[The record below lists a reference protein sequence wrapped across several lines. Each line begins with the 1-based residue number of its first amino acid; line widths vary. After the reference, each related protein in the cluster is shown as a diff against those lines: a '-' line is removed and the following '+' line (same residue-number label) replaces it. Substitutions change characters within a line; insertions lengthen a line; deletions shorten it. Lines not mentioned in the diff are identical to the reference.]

1 MVQQQNSQSGL
12 GTTVQSVPSV
22 METEMGTTEGVSIL
36 DILILLRRHLRLILG
51 SAASLGA
58 LFFLWSMSMTKVYTA
73 TTSFLP
79 PQQSSSSVAL
89 LSQLGG
95 LGSLAGLA
103 GGGAIKSP
111 TDLYIGLMKSV
122 TVEDG
127 MIRRFR
133 FDQEFK
139 EKYHSLVRR
148 DLENT
153 TKFDGTGKD
162 GLIRISVTNKSPQRA
177 AELANGW
184 IEEYQRLSASLAL
197 GEASQRRLFLE
208 QQLNQV
214 KNNLAASEED
224 LKRTEQASGLI
235 QLDSQ
240 ARALIETTAG
250 LRAQIAA
257 KEVQIQ
263 SMQTYSGS
271 GNVDLIAAQQELSS
285 LRAQLS
291 KLGGGQSG
299 NIGDPIVPQGKLPQ
313 VGLEYVRK
321 TREVRYNETLFE
333 ILARQYEAAK
343 LDEARE
349 GAIIQVVDRAMP
361 PDYKSGP
368 SRLSYLLVGFALG
381 LFGSTAWVL
390 WRGMIRFL
398 RRSPE
403 WATKLDAL
411 GGRS

>member
-1 MVQQQNSQSGL
+1 MSK
-12 GTTVQSVPSV
+12 TVQHLPASAVEPTSDSIPLEVSV
-22 METEMGTTEGVSIL
+22 L
-36 DILILLRRHLRLILG
+36 DILILLRRRMRMLLISAVTCGALG
-51 SAASLGA
+51 FVIASLEP
-58 LFFLWSMSMTKVYTA
+58 KVYTA
-73 TTSFLP
+73 TTSILP
-79 PQQSSSSVAL
+79 PQQASSSSSL
-89 LSQLGG
+89 LAQLGG
-95 LGSLAGLA
+95 LGSLAGL
-103 GGGAIKSP
+103 GGGAGIKST

-127 MIRRFR
+127 MIRHFHL
-133 FDQEFK
+133 DDEFK

-148 DLENT
+148 DLENI

-162 GLIRISVTNKSPQRA
+162 GLIRISVTEKSPQRA

-184 IEEYQRLSASLAL
+184 IQEYQRLSSSLAL

-208 QQLNQV
+208 QQLAQV
-214 KNNLAASEED
+214 KTNLTTSEEE
-224 LKRTEQASGLI
+224 LKRIQQTSGLI

-263 SMQTYSGS
+263 SMQTYSGT
-271 GNVDLIAAQQELSS
+271 GNVDLISAQQELSS
-285 LRAQLS
+285 LRAQLT

-313 VGLEYVRK
+313 LGLDYGRK
-321 TREVRYNETLFE
+321 TREVRYNETLYE
-333 ILARQYEAAK
+333 ILARQFEAAK

-349 GAIIQVVDRAMP
+349 GAVIQVVDRALP

-368 SRLSYLLVGFALG
+368 SRLKLLLAGFFIG
-381 LFGSTAWVL
+381 LFVPMAWVL
-390 WRGMIRFL
+390 WGGMIRFL
-398 RRSPE
+398 RRSPD
-403 WATKLDAL
+403 WAVKLDAL
-411 GGRS
+411 GGKS